1 MADTV
6 TTTVNSFDKA
16 AVTEWNKGRAQD
28 LFSWQSVSSALLALV
43 GAYKQY
49 QMYAQMG
56 DLAQS
61 QQKMIDQQ
69 KTLMLDSYNTMTKP
83 QFTKASAYLWGY
95 GNTWGKAIVE
105 KVAACGTA
113 YCEYREDGG
122 VYNRV
127 AVQTAAIVNK
137 AKRTGL
143 RTTRV
148 GQVGVCCD
156 NDFRFAALQ
165 AGLMVKAI
173 GVAEQFEA
181 QKKFQWTQFYWQRN
195 VSAAQI
201 AQNTISTG
209 ANLLVGAGTGIQNA
223 LNGMTALAGQSGQ
236 TARLGM
242 DALDASA
249 DFFSGMGS
257 FGIAQ
262 MGRSAGQAAGNRE
275 SLFGAPVSS
284 SSVMAGGGGNAF
296 GSPVMGD
303 VSAFSMS
310 SATAANLGGI
320 AGLLPSTKG

>member
-1 MADTV
+1 MADSNTQ
-6 TTTVNSFDKA
+6 TITYNGFNEA
-16 AVTEWNKGRAQD
+16 AVKAWNTGRAQD

-56 DLAQS
+56 DLAQA

-69 KTLMLDSYNTMTKP
+69 KTLTLDAYNTMTKP

-127 AVQTAAIVNK
+127 AVQTAAVVNK

-143 RTTRV
+143 RTTRI

-173 GVAEQFEA
+173 GIAEQFEA

-223 LNGMTALAGQSGQ
+223 LNGMTALAGQAGQ
-236 TARLGM
+236 TAELGM
-242 DALDASA
+242 KSLDKSAGFFGGMAALGGA
-249 DFFSGMGS
+249 GVGTLW
-257 FGIAQ
+257 
-262 MGRSAGQAAGNRE
+262 GQAAGDRTALTGSMFSN
-275 SLFGAPVSS
+275 AVPPSS
-284 SSVMAGGGGNAF
+284 SAVGLQGNLEF
-296 GSPVMGD
+296 GSSGGTIGVPSLMGQWG
-303 VSAFSMS
+303 V
-310 SATAANLGGI
+310 
-320 AGLLPSTKG
+320 PSNG